1 MRFRS
6 WLTPRVSNIPHKR
19 IGVYAAKAGSD
30 ARIESLRGFEL
41 AFIDEYAVPGKPF
54 NAAAFEAKVSEGK
67 TKFQQAIVDE
77 KLTGRRSILNDL
89 VAQFKADAAH
99 LRSKASR
106 SKVTPALAIEMK
118 KDINKIY
125 DHAVRGR
132 TSNNT

>member
-54 NAAAFEAKVSEGK
+54 NAAAFKAKISEGE

>member
-6 WLTPRVSNIPHKR
+6 CLTPRVSNIPHQS

-30 ARIESLRGFEL
+30 ARIESLRSFQL

-54 NAAAFEAKVSEGK
+54 NAAVFEAKVSKGD
-67 TKFQQAIVDE
+67 TKFQQAIADE
-77 KLTGRRSILNDL
+77 KFIARRPILNDL

-99 LRSKASR
+99 LRSKVSR

-125 DHAVRGR
+125 DHALGGR